1 MCCVFKS
8 PCLCVFPVSE
18 TLLTHTKD
26 VSEISGPLALQH
38 FGIPA
43 RHISHPSDAGV
54 IPPGGFILLHSSE
67 RVGTQRGMLSA
78 CQI

>member
-1 MCCVFKS
+1 MSLKVPVCV
-8 PCLCVFPVSE
+8 CVVVGVFPVSE

-43 RHISHPSDAGV
+43 RHSSNEDSH
-54 IPPGGFILLHSSE
+54 L
-67 RVGTQRGMLSA
+67 
-78 CQI
+78 